1 MSKDLETG
9 GREEFDV
16 LDMISVTE
24 KNYVLVIEAKRSSYP
39 EAMKQCLLSMKDIR
53 DNNGASQVYGF
64 TTFGEGWRMFSYDG
78 KTFRVTRKMYI
89 LFEGMEDEKERWI
102 IQFWW
107 IAHMQR

>member
-1 MSKDLETG
+1 MVQVRCTVSLH
-9 GREEFDV
+9 
-16 LDMISVTE
+16 SE
-24 KNYVLVIEAKRSSYP
+24 K
-39 EAMKQCLLSMKDIR
+39 
-53 DNNGASQVYGF
+53 
-64 TTFGEGWRMFSYDG
+64 GWRMFSYDG